1 MKKDFII
8 AAVLIVL
15 ASIAYVI
22 KGAFYDYEKAIDTV
36 QMLKHPSYGDGYM
49 VYYPSESL
57 MYFKENLNKN
67 REIKRDGEG
76 RPLAVCPY
84 LDPMGGIVFD
94 SNDLQTFATWNP
106 DKLRYECEVSYL
118 LSNN

>member
-8 AAVLIVL
+8 GAALIVI

-36 QMLKHPSYGDGYM
+36 QMLQHPSYGTGYM

-57 MYFKENLNKN
+57 MYFVEDSNKN
-67 REIKRDGEG
+67 REIKRDDVG
-76 RPLAVCPY
+76 RPLVVCPY
-84 LDPMGGIVFD
+84 LDPMGDVSFD
-94 SNDLQTFATWNP
+94 QDHLQTFAEWNP
-106 DKLRYECEVSYL
+106 DKLRYECN
-118 LSNN
+118 LS